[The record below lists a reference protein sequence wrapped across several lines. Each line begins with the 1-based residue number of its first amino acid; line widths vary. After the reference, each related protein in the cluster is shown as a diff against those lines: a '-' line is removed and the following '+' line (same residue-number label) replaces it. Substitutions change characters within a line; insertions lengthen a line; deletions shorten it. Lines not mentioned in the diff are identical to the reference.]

1 MLEQRSIRLFENA
14 IKSEITR
21 KGYRYQLDKFLEWS
35 KIKDFDSL
43 LEAPEKNIQELLE
56 DYIMY
61 LKKKVSPNT
70 VPVYFAPIELFFTMN
85 DVDTNYKK
93 LRKLFPATEKSASGR
108 AYTRQEIQKI
118 LRNAKTKRGRAL
130 VFLLASS
137 GLRKGAIPG
146 IKLKHMKKIDENSY
160 SILIYEGSKQE
171 DYVFTT
177 PEATIPID
185 EYLDERR
192 KDGEY
197 MDGETPL
204 FRNDYS
210 LGIEKVKPCA
220 TDSISKLTGRLVSCI
235 ERKKITKRR
244 YDVQQEYGFRKFFS
258 TIIKNTMGITPT
270 MTEKLI
276 NHIGVVQLDGN
287 YFKPTVEQMFE
298 AYKKAI
304 PELTIEDS
312 ERYKVQNQKLQEQL
326 SEKEKLENTVEE
338 LKLKFDRHEIKRNEQ
353 LSKQEK
359 RIKELEDQI
368 KSDRV

>member
-118 LRNAKTKRGRAL
+118 LRNAKTKRGIAL
-130 VFLLASS
+130 VLLLASS

-146 IKLKHMKKIDENSY
+146 IKLKHMKKIDESSY

-177 PEATIPID
+177 PEATTPID
-185 EYLDERR
+185 DYLDERR

-210 LGIEKVKPCA
+210 LGIE
-220 TDSISKLTGRLVSCI
+220 
-235 ERKKITKRR
+235 
-244 YDVQQEYGFRKFFS
+244 
-258 TIIKNTMGITPT
+258 
-270 MTEKLI
+270 
-276 NHIGVVQLDGN
+276 
-287 YFKPTVEQMFE
+287 
-298 AYKKAI
+298 
-304 PELTIEDS
+304 
-312 ERYKVQNQKLQEQL
+312 
-326 SEKEKLENTVEE
+326 
-338 LKLKFDRHEIKRNEQ
+338 
-353 LSKQEK
+353 
-359 RIKELEDQI
+359 
-368 KSDRV
+368 